1 MTKQEMISKLLK
13 ASDAYYNLS
22 ESIITDEEFDSLK
35 DEFEKLYPDDPF
47 LNTIGSEVARSSEWE
62 KATHKIPMGSLNK
75 VMNEAE
81 FNKWAEQI
89 ESLCVSEKLD
99 GISIDLEYE
108 SSNLVKAITRGDGI
122 EGEDITKNVK
132 RMQNVKSKFNFL
144 NFTGSVRGEII
155 LKQHDFETIAEIQ
168 KQRDEKPIKN
178 LRNGASGIAKR
189 YDGKYSEYL
198 SIIYF
203 DVTGNF
209 DTKSEKFSFIETE
222 LEIPTSL
229 VVNFTNHINV
239 QIFTVNDVK
248 RVYQEYENARRPA
261 LDYEIDGLVIEENN
275 IKKYNELGELNKR
288 PRGAVAFKF
297 KSLKK
302 ETKVKDIIWQLGNS
316 GRITPVAL
324 LEPVQ
329 MGGVEVKRATLH
341 NFEIFKNLQLSAG
354 SDVLVSRR
362 GDVIPYIEKVVS
374 YQRGSLPFE
383 PIKFCPECGC
393 PVSPQYSPHGKFL
406 VCPNENCDGAMIG
419 NLIKWSV
426 KSGMQSEGIGS
437 KTIEKLYEA
446 GFLVEP
452 SDFYTTSTENIE
464 LLEGFGKRS
473 AQLFVDN
480 VNRHREISLADFI
493 GGLNIENFGS
503 SMAKLL
509 VKEGYD
515 TIEKIENIT
524 FNELV
529 KIKGIEEKTAN
540 VFLNGIN
547 KKVNII
553 KNLLM
558 DGVKIME
565 TNGKLSGKSF
575 CFTGAVQATDENGER
590 YKRAVLESLVKEN
603 GGEVKSV
610 SGGLTYLVQA
620 DPTSQSGKT
629 NKALN
634 LGVEIISDVDFLQMV
649 GK

>member
-1 MTKQEMISKLLK
+1 MISKLLK

-288 PRGAVAFKF
+288 PRGAIAFKF
-297 KSLKK
+297 TSIKK
-302 ETKVKDIIWQLGNS
+302 ETKVRD
-316 GRITPVAL
+316 
-324 LEPVQ
+324 
-329 MGGVEVKRATLH
+329 
-341 NFEIFKNLQLSAG
+341 
-354 SDVLVSRR
+354 
-362 GDVIPYIEKVVS
+362 
-374 YQRGSLPFE
+374 
-383 PIKFCPECGC
+383 
-393 PVSPQYSPHGKFL
+393 
-406 VCPNENCDGAMIG
+406 
-419 NLIKWSV
+419 
-426 KSGMQSEGIGS
+426 
-437 KTIEKLYEA
+437 
-446 GFLVEP
+446 
-452 SDFYTTSTENIE
+452 
-464 LLEGFGKRS
+464 
-473 AQLFVDN
+473 
-480 VNRHREISLADFI
+480 
-493 GGLNIENFGS
+493 
-503 SMAKLL
+503 
-509 VKEGYD
+509 
-515 TIEKIENIT
+515 
-524 FNELV
+524 
-529 KIKGIEEKTAN
+529 
-540 VFLNGIN
+540 
-547 KKVNII
+547 
-553 KNLLM
+553 
-558 DGVKIME
+558 
-565 TNGKLSGKSF
+565 
-575 CFTGAVQATDENGER
+575 
-590 YKRAVLESLVKEN
+590 
-603 GGEVKSV
+603 
-610 SGGLTYLVQA
+610 
-620 DPTSQSGKT
+620 
-629 NKALN
+629 
-634 LGVEIISDVDFLQMV
+634 
-649 GK
+649 